1 MTRGSRVLR
10 GILVEKDFRA
20 LSMSAARIVAQQI
33 LERPNSTLALPT
45 GETPKG
51 MYAFLVRFYQ
61 EGLLDFSQVTVFNL
75 DEFLAIPPD
84 HPQGFRA
91 YMQEHLWSKVNLN
104 AENIHIPSS
113 TPEDPWEE
121 CSRYEALIEEAG
133 GIDLAVLGIGA
144 NGHIAF
150 NEPGT
155 PFESLTHVAVLSPD
169 TRKNEASRFGGI
181 DGTPERAITMGIKTI
196 MRARRILLLASG
208 EEKAEILA
216 KAIFGPVTPEIP
228 ASVLQLHP
236 SLTVVVDEGAARRL
250 L

>member
-1 MTRGSRVLR
+1 
-10 GILVEKDFRA
+10 
-20 LSMSAARIVAQQI
+20 
-33 LERPNSTLALPT
+33 
-45 GETPKG
+45 
-51 MYAFLVRFYQ
+51 
-61 EGLLDFSQVTVFNL
+61 
-75 DEFLAIPPD
+75 
-84 HPQGFRA
+84 
-91 YMQEHLWSKVNLN
+91 MQEHLWGKVKLN
-104 AENIHIPSS
+104 AEHIHIPSS

-121 CSRYEALIEEAG
+121 CSRYKLLIEEAG

-155 PFESLTHVAVLSPD
+155 PFESLAHVAVLSPE
-169 TRKNEASRFGGI
+169 TRKNAAPRFGGI
-181 DGTPERAITMGIKTI
+181 DRTPERAITMGIRTI
-196 MRARRILLLASG
+196 MHARRILLLARG

-216 KAIFGPVTPEIP
+216 KAIFRPVTPEIP